1 MLMTTLCYI
10 EHEGHVLLLHRT
22 KKEDD
27 INEGK
32 WIGVGGKFDEWES
45 PEECLQREVRE
56 ETGYALTSW
65 RFRGIVTFLQEGW
78 ESEYMCLYTADDFL
92 VPARGEFVDEAGTA
106 DAGDQRGEFVDEAG
120 TARGEFVDEAGTAN
134 AGDQTAME
142 RTAEQTATERSLF
155 DMIPVGLHPAF
166 TGKAADR
173 WPVPECAEG
182 ELAWIAKEEI
192 RDLPMWEGDRIFFD
206 LIDGDRDFFSL
217 RLEYSGDDL
226 VSVSLDGRELS

>member
-56 ETGYALTSW
+56 ETGYALNSW

-106 DAGDQRGEFVDEAG
+106 DAGDQ
-120 TARGEFVDEAGTAN
+120 TAMERTA
-134 AGDQTAME
+134 DQTAME
-142 RTAEQTATERSLF
+142 RTLF

-166 TGKAADR
+166 AGKAADR

-182 ELAWIAKEEI
+182 ELAWIAKEKI